1 MSKSISLLF
10 FCMISISNAFGQ
22 GVGTKAPEF
31 SLSSLEHGQI
41 TLSDYTGKVVY
52 LFFFG
57 FN

>member
-1 MSKSISLLF
+1 MNKYISLLLF
-10 FCMISISNAFGQ
+10 YLISISNTFGQ
-22 GVGTKAPEF
+22 GVGTEAPEF